1 MKSSVPAYMVPVRIS
16 SKKLSQ
22 KKIISAGIEL
32 LKASSRILIK
42 KTPFNMILKKRA
54 KNQSYIFNPI
64 MKNTNFSYSKLRDV
78 KY

>member
-1 MKSSVPAYMVPVRIS
+1 
-16 SKKLSQ
+16 
-22 KKIISAGIEL
+22 
-32 LKASSRILIK
+32 
-42 KTPFNMILKKRA
+42 MILKKRA